1 MPGRRR
7 YSKEFKHEAV
17 RLVLVQKVAMTQ
29 VARDLDL
36 HVNVLRNWVRAV
48 RDDPTHAFPGEGHQK
63 PEDAEMTRLRR
74 EVVKLR
80 AERDIL
86 KKAAAYFAKE
96 ST

>member
-29 VARDLDL
+29 VARELDL
-36 HVNVLRNWVRAV
+36 HVNVLRNRVRAV
-48 RDDPTHAFPGEGHQK
+48 RDDPAHAFPGEGHQQ

-86 KKAAAYFAKE
+86 KRAAAYFANE